1 MNGVSATAKT
11 GAVVGVACMMAALAT
26 PPATASGPAG
36 AAPGWK
42 VVATGLDN
50 PRQLAFSGNGTLY
63 VVESGKGGR
72 APCIPDPEDPKARRC
87 FGTSGALTAVTH
99 GRQRRVV
106 TGLPSLA
113 GPTGSSATG
122 PTDVSFRGRSSFV
135 MSFGLG
141 AAPSARKALPAAG
154 QLLGTLASGRLG
166 SSTVTRF
173 ADVAA
178 NEAKANPDRKQVDSN
193 PVAVLRHGSRYL
205 VADAGGNAVVSASRN
220 GSFATVA
227 VFPVTK
233 VLAPPVLKLP
243 PGTKIPMDA
252 VPTALARG
260 RQGVLYVSQLTGF
273 PFPVGG
279 AKIWTVRA
287 GAKPVPYA
295 KGLTNVTDLAFGRD
309 GSLYA
314 VQIATNGLL
323 QGPKGSLVRVSRTGG
338 KPTVIAGNLPSPY
351 GVAVQ
356 GRSAYVSTCSVCAG
370 GGQVIRVP
378 LP

>member
-1 MNGVSATAKT
+1 MNRVSATLRS
-11 GAVVGVACMMAALAT
+11 GAMAGAACMVAAMAT
-26 PPATASGPAG
+26 TPATASGRAA

-42 VVATGLDN
+42 VVAKGLDN

-63 VVESGKGGR
+63 VVEAGKGGR
-72 APCIPDPEDPKARRC
+72 TPCVPDPEDPKARRC

-99 GRQRRVV
+99 GTRRRVV

-113 GPTGSSATG
+113 GPTGASATG
-122 PTDVSFRGRSSFV
+122 PTDVSFTGRRSYV

-141 AAPSARKALPAAG
+141 AMPSVRKALPAAG

-166 SSTVTRF
+166 SSTPSRF

-178 NEAKANPDRKQVDSN
+178 NEAKTNPDGKQVDSN
-193 PVAVLRHGSRYL
+193 PVAILRQGSRYL
-205 VADAGGNAVVSASRN
+205 VADAGGNAVVSAARN

-227 VFPVTK
+227 VFPVTQ

-252 VPTALARG
+252 VPTAIARG

-279 AKIWTVRA
+279 ARIWTARA
-287 GAKPVPYA
+287 GKKPVAYA
-295 KGLTNVTDLAFGRD
+295 GGLTNVTDLAFGRD

-323 QGPKGSLVRVSRTGG
+323 QGPKGSLVKVSRTGG

-356 GRSAYVSTCSVCAG
+356 GRSAYVSTCSVCVG
-370 GGQVIRVP
+370 GGQVLRIP